1 MLIITQHDL
10 CKLIQLELVYLSGIY
25 KPSNQNELD
34 RERYCKNYQKKL
46 ALHN

>member
-25 KPSNQNELD
+25 KPSNQNE
-34 RERYCKNYQKKL
+34 RERYCKNNQKKL